1 MEILT
6 LKTFGFLKKFL
17 LLSGIMNLSSA
28 CFAGEISIVASNT
41 ILADMAKEITGNRVE
56 IHSLIG
62 PDEEAHA
69 FSPRPSDLKTI
80 SSSNLFIINGYN
92 LEGWLQK
99 LGLNIKTI
107 EAAKGIKPIRKNG
120 ETDPHAWSSALN
132 APVYIDNI
140 TYAICAEIPVHCN
153 EFKENA
159 SNYKNRIAELA
170 ESYIAKFEQIPS
182 DKRKAITTHDAFSY
196 LARDFGIRFVPVK
209 GVNEETEISAK
220 ILADIIKQIKTSE
233 IRIIFIEN
241 ISNTHFAKQLSQE
254 TSAVIGGK
262 LYSDALSKD
271 DKANSYY
278 KLLESNLK
286 TIYEALSSAK

>member
-1 MEILT
+1 MEIHT
-6 LKTFGFLKKFL
+6 IKTSRFLKKL
-17 LLSGIMNLSSA
+17 LPLPVALTLSSA
-28 CFAGEISIVASNT
+28 CSAGEISIVATNT
-41 ILADMAKEITGNRVE
+41 ILADMAKEITGNKIE

-62 PDEEAHA
+62 PDEEVHA
-69 FSPRPSDLKTI
+69 FSPKPSDLKTI
-80 SSSNLFIINGYN
+80 SSSNLFITNGYN

-99 LGLNIKTI
+99 LSLKVKTI

-120 ETDPHAWSSALN
+120 ETDPHAWSSAFN

-140 TYAICAEIPVHCN
+140 TYSICAEIPANCN

-159 SNYKNRIAELA
+159 NNYKNKIAELA
-170 ESYIAKFEQIPS
+170 KNYKEKFNQIPE

-196 LARDFGIRFVPVK
+196 LARDFGIDFVPVK

-220 ILADIIKQIKTSE
+220 ILADIIKQIKLSE

-241 ISNTHFAKQLSQE
+241 ISNTHFAKQLTQE

-271 DKANSYY
+271 ENANSYY
-278 KLLESNLK
+278 KLLESNLQ
-286 TIYEALSSAK
+286 TIYDALSGTK